1 MDTFGGLIDREFGT
15 VAIRPWE
22 IATSEERTP
31 AMSPVTS
38 IREIHALARQDTPR
52 TIAVACPHDD
62 DVLRS
67 LERASA
73 GGLARALL
81 IGRRALIESL
91 CEKLGLSAFR
101 PEIIDCGDDADAVE
115 LAVRKVRSGEA
126 QMLMKGLV
134 STGTFL
140 RGVLNKEFGLRQRP
154 LLSHV
159 ALYETKEPGR
169 LVLFSDVAM
178 NIAPDLSHKA
188 QILENAV
195 DLAHRLGIERPKVA
209 VIAAVETVN
218 PEMPATIDAAALAKM
233 ADRGQIKGC
242 VVDGPL
248 ALDNALSVEAAR
260 HKGIISPVAG
270 AADVLLLPDIEAGNI
285 LYKALG
291 LVRVFPLA
299 AIVVGASAPVVLTSR
314 ADSDETKFNSIAL
327 AAAISRGV

>member
-15 VAIRPWE
+15 VAIRPRE

-101 PEIIDCGDDADAVE
+101 PDADAVE

-159 ALYETKEPGR
+159 ALYETKDPGR

-291 LVRVFPLA
+291 LARVFPLA

>member
-1 MDTFGGLIDREFGT
+1 M
-15 VAIRPWE
+15 P
-22 IATSEERTP
+22 
-31 AMSPVTS
+31 PVTT
-38 IREIHALARQDTPR
+38 IQQIHSLARHGMTR

-62 DVLRS
+62 DVLLS
-67 LERASA
+67 LSKASNA
-73 GGLARALL
+73 GLVRPLL
-81 IGRRALIESL
+81 VGRRAIIESVIQH
-91 CEKLGLSAFR
+91 LGLSGFQ
-101 PEIIDCGDDADAVE
+101 PEIVECDDDAGAVE

-140 RGVLNKEFGLRQRP
+140 RGVLSKEFGLRQRP

-159 ALYETKEPGR
+159 ALYEASDPQR

-178 NIAPDLSHKA
+178 NIAPDLTQKV

-195 DLAHRLGIERPKVA
+195 SLAIRLGVERPKVA
-209 VIAAVETVN
+209 AIAAVETVN
-218 PEMPATIDAAALAKM
+218 PEMPATVDAAALAKM

-260 HKGIISPVAG
+260 HKGITSPVAG
-270 AADVLLLPDIEAGNI
+270 VADVLLLPDIEAGNV
-285 LYKALG
+285 LYKILG
-291 LVRVFPLA
+291 LFKAWPLA

-327 AAAISRGV
+327 AAAIS